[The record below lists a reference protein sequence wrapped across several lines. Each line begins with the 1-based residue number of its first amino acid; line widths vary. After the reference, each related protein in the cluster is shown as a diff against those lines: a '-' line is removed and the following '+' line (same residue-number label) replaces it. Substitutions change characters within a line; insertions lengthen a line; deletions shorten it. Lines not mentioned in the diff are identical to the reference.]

1 MISGHVRE
9 EAAHQRPQRRG
20 EFLHEPTL
28 FRESHDA

>member
-9 EAAHQRPQRRG
+9 EAAHQRPQRGR
-20 EFLHEPTL
+20 EFLHEPAL